1 MFQLIVNKNTYTV
14 SRDDNQYTLDDAN
27 VNVDISE
34 QANGL
39 ISVLIENKS
48 YTAIVEK
55 IDKKKKEVTIIING
69 HNHTIAIKEPID
81 QLLNKMGLDLKSN
94 QKVEPIKAPMPGMI
108 LKILVEVGQKI
119 EKGDGLIILEAMK
132 MENILKASVAATV
145 KSIKITEKTVVE
157 KGAILIEM
165 E

>member
-1 MFQLIVNKNTYTV
+1 MFQIIVNKNAYNV
-14 SRDDNQYTLDDAN
+14 SCDDNQYTLNDAN
-27 VNVDISE
+27 VNLDISE

-39 ISVLIENKS
+39 ISVLVENKS

-55 IDKKKKEVTIIING
+55 IDKKSKEVTLKING
-69 HNHTIAIKEPID
+69 HNYTVSIKEPID
-81 QLLNKMGLDLKSN
+81 QLLNKMGLDLKAN
-94 QKVEPIKAPMPGMI
+94 QKAEPIKAPMPGMI

-132 MENILKASVAATV
+132 MENILKASATATV
-145 KSIKITEKTVVE
+145 KSIKIAEKTVVE
-157 KGAILIEM
+157 KGTVLIEM

>member
-69 HNHTIAIKEPID
+69 HNYTIAIKEPID
-81 QLLNKMGLDLKSN
+81 QLLSKMGLDLKAN